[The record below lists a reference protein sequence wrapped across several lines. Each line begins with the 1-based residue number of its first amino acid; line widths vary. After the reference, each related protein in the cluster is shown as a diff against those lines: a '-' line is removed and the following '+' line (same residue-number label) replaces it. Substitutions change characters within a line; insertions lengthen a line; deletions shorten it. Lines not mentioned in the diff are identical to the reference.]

1 MNHDNHV
8 ILCDSE
14 PLKYEHSILPLDLD
28 TSHFMSFHVIS
39 YLCFVPLGVKDTEVG
54 DGTTSVVIIAA
65 ELHGPLLSQ

>member
-28 TSHFMSFHVIS
+28 NSHFMSFPTFV
-39 YLCFVPLGVKDTEVG
+39 LLVPLGVKDTEVG

-65 ELHGPLLSQ
+65 ELHGP